1 MIHRKDAAQPEIL
14 SGWKDIA
21 KFLGRGVR
29 TVQRYEREMGLP
41 IHRPV
46 GHPHGA
52 VYATKAELDD
62 WVAAGPTR
70 VDLVAKRLHGRTNK
84 IGADFLQAD
93 SEIALT
99 FSGIALQTSD
109 REMRK
114 RRTQIARK
122 AYETI
127 MRLREKI
134 NFNEAERDRLDANLQ
149 RLKSELQRLG
159 ESF

>member
-1 MIHRKDAAQPEIL
+1 V
-14 SGWKDIA
+14 
-21 KFLGRGVR
+21 F
-29 TVQRYEREMGLP
+29 
-41 IHRPV
+41 
-46 GHPHGA
+46 
-52 VYATKAELDD
+52 ATKAELDD

-149 RLKSELQRLG
+149 RLKSELQKLG